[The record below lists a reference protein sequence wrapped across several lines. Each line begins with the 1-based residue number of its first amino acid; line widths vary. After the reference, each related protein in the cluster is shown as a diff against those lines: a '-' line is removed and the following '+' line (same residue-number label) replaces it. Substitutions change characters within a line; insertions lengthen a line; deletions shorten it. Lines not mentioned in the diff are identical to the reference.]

1 MILLGMLG
9 NGEIGGKCFKRAFRR
24 DLKRRVLLY
33 CPEKYLSLHL
43 ENVSAIKGEPDSF
56 SLCSGL

>member
-1 MILLGMLG
+1 MGKLVG
-9 NGEIGGKCFKRAFRR
+9 NVLKGRLEGI
-24 DLKRRVLLY
+24 LKRRVLLY

-43 ENVSAIKGEPDSF
+43 ENVAAIKGEPDSF